1 MRAPRYPEISVQQ
14 VYLKPLIPKGFDRLV
29 DPEHALRIL
38 QRDLL
43 KRMRTAFKLQ
53 DAFSQRARAAL
64 AKSLKVRVMKSSIR
78 VSTRHPAFRPLV
90 LGMTSR
96 QMTWLTKAKKP
107 IPIITE
113 TGELIFRR
121 ATAKSMADGRW
132 IHPGHPPT
140 DLLDKARRESREYV
154 KQRVTEE
161 VQRQL
166 RQALKKAAA

>member
-1 MRAPRYPEISVQQ
+1 MITPRFPETSLQQ
-14 VYLKPLIPKGFDRLV
+14 VYLKPLLPKGFERLI
-29 DPEHALRIL
+29 DPDHALRIL

-43 KRMRTAFKLQ
+43 KRMRSAFKLQ
-53 DAFSQRARAAL
+53 DAFSLRARIAL
-64 AKSLKVRVMKSSIR
+64 AKSLKVRVLKSSIR
-78 VSTRHPAFRPLV
+78 VSTKHPAFRPLV

-96 QMTWLTKAKKP
+96 QMTWLTKAKTP

-113 TGELIFRR
+113 SGKLIFRR

-140 DLLDKARRESREYV
+140 DLLDKVRKESREYV

-161 VQRQL
+161 IQRQI